1 MTGLTRRGPPGPRP
15 FSAKVHHA
23 AREDTVKKGDLA
35 PDFTAVDQTGTTVR
49 LSDMLADG
57 PVVLF
62 FYPKAFTPGCTKES
76 CHFRDLA
83 GEFAELGAQRVGISA
98 DDTSIQARFD
108 DTYQLG
114 IPLLSD
120 PDRAIAE
127 QYGVK
132 RPGMLFNKRQ
142 TFVIDTDRR
151 ITAAIGSEFNMEAH
165 ADAALEA
172 LG

>member
-1 MTGLTRRGPPGPRP
+1 M
-15 FSAKVHHA
+15 SAKPHQ
-23 AREDTVKKGDLA
+23 EDNVKKGDLA
-35 PDFTAVDQTGTTVR
+35 PDFTAVDQTGATLR

-83 GEFAELGAQRVGISA
+83 VEFAELGAQRVGISA

-108 DTYQLG
+108 DTYRLG

-120 PDRAIAE
+120 PDRAVAK

-132 RPGMLFNKRQ
+132 RPGLLLNKRQ